1 MFFFSKIPSGTTRV
15 CIDFEKLK
23 SDKYFVVKLND
34 NITSSYI
41 CDFFNLSYW
50 FKKIIE
56 TFTRGTIGFLSVD
69 RIKKLYVI
77 KNIKKFK
84 ITILNN

>member
-1 MFFFSKIPSGTTRV
+1 MIIMFFFPKIPSGTTRV

-41 CDFFNLSYW
+41 CDFFNSAIGL
-50 FKKIIE
+50 KIIE

-69 RIKKLYVI
+69 RIKKNYM
-77 KNIKKFK
+77 
-84 ITILNN
+84 